1 MNCYDCAGDGRT
13 TPAVGICTNCGAAL
27 CGDHARLETQDHG
40 LAATTA
46 PAHSSAPVAT
56 SSSASPLPDLT
67 ETGDGRIGQ
76 RATRERHSHSV
87 G

>member
-40 LAATTA
+40 LAATPGNPTHHRTRALICASCDIVLGVTA
-46 PAHSSAPVAT
+46 A
-56 SSSASPLPDLT
+56 
-67 ETGDGRIGQ
+67 
-76 RATRERHSHSV
+76 
-87 G
+87 